1 MTSLPDA
8 ELRRVARHLSLPGF
22 GLEQQERLHDA
33 HVLIVGAGGLGC
45 PVLQQLAAGGVG
57 EVTLVDDDTV
67 DLTNIHRQIL
77 FGAQDV
83 GKPKVDVA
91 AERAQALQPGMTVN
105 ALRTRLDTAN
115 AVELIA
121 GVDLVLDGSDSF
133 ATKYLV
139 ADACEITGTPL
150 VWGTVLRFHGD
161 VAVWHSGQGR
171 DGVGLRDV
179 FPHQLPADA
188 VPDCATAGVLG
199 VTTSV
204 IGGLMSTAAIAWLTG
219 LDRTVGRITSYDAI
233 PAQMRSVQA
242 VADPERRLVT
252 VLADS
257 YDGAPAPHEDQ
268 EDQEDHATVLTA
280 VTDGEATLLD
290 IRERH
295 EVLLADF
302 PAELRPRRLPLS
314 SISDAADVAE
324 ALRDVPTTHVVVA
337 CASGKRSA
345 NFVRD
350 YAAALPGLRLESLIG
365 GLNAL
370 NSH

>member
-45 PVLQQLAAGGVG
+45 PILQQLAAGGVG

-91 AERAQALQPGMTVN
+91 AERAQALQPGITVN

-121 GVDLVLDGSDSF
+121 DVDLVLDGSDSF

-161 VAVWHSGQGR
+161 VAVWHSGQGL

-242 VADPERRLVT
+242 VADPARRLAT
-252 VLADS
+252 ALAGS
-257 YDGAPAPHEDQ
+257 YDGAPAPQ
-268 EDQEDHATVLTA
+268 EDNATVLTA

-290 IRERH
+290 IREPH

-314 SISDAADVAE
+314 TVSDAADVAE
-324 ALRDVPTTHVVVA
+324 ALSDVPTTHVVVA

-350 YAAALPGLRLESLIG
+350 YAAALPGLRLESLVG